1 MAMFNASISIH
12 ALAKR
17 ATKSLEYD
25 FIPSFISIHALA
37 KRATNAPNGDFII
50 FDISIHAL
58 AKRATLISKCYTGT
72 KENFNPR
79 PRKEGDSLFTVL
91 NTVADTISIH
101 ALAKRAT

>member
-58 AKRATLISKCYTGT
+58 AKRATKAVTGMPVVFVD
-72 KENFNPR
+72 FNPR
-79 PRKEGDSLFTVL
+79 PRKEGDGLYQLPNAPT
-91 NTVADTISIH
+91 
-101 ALAKRAT
+101 

>member
-37 KRATNAPNGDFII
+37 KRATSDTRLVAQYNG
-50 FDISIHAL
+50 ISIHAL